1 MTTLYQTLPKDLLCT
16 STLDEHKYVQKLN
29 NNLNPSDDNYKKNLI
44 LAYMVRDLY
53 YNGNLTVKELMNKHC
68 QKLCLNPTK
77 EQIKNKNQ
85 FLFMESI
92 KNMVS
97 TGQFPDQKI
106 SDYYESFLNAEETNT
121 DRHKKIKYQLIMTM
135 IEDNYDLEE
144 IYDVFSVEE
153 LTYLGW

>member
-16 STLDEHKYVQKLN
+16 STLDEHKYVQNFNKN
-29 NNLNPSDDNYKKNLI
+29 INPLDDNYKKNI
-44 LAYMVRDLY
+44 IMAYIVRDLY
-53 YNGNLTVKELMNKHC
+53 YNGNLTVKELMKKHC
-68 QKLCLNPTK
+68 EKLCFNPTK
-77 EQIKNKNQ
+77 EQTKNKNQ
-85 FLFMESI
+85 FLFMQSI

-106 SDYYESFLNAEETNT
+106 SDYYENFLNAEETET
-121 DRHKKIKYQLIMTM
+121 DKYKKIKYQLIMTM